1 MNILRGWQHKQGCEG
16 IGPLLSPYIDGR
28 TRPEETRLVQQHLA
42 SCADC
47 QLELEQLRLVV
58 QGLQTLPQV
67 RPSRS
72 FALAAPPAR
81 VQVPPTVS
89 NIVYLRRLAVSL
101 AASLV
106 LLFAFALQAGLPAA
120 FVSRASQPAAAP
132 AKVTGLAAN
141 GDSGRATAAAARKVA
156 PQAAAAP
163 TAETNTAPAQ
173 ALAAAPAPAATE
185 PADAAKAA
193 SAPAAPA
200 AGAPLA
206 PTPAG
211 AILAPATAAQVPSPV
226 PPQVAGQSPA
236 PAESAPAPLARAP
249 QSTAAPVAPPAS
261 SATSAPDTQGE
272 AGVQSVRSFFWEAE
286 LALALGLL
294 LVAVAIIL
302 GRRSVG
308 S

>member
-1 MNILRGWQHKQGCEG
+1 M
-16 IGPLLSPYIDGR
+16 
-28 TRPEETRLVQQHLA
+28 QQHLA

-120 FVSRASQPAAAP
+120 FVSRASQPATAP
-132 AKVTGLAAN
+132 ARVTGLGGS
-141 GDSGRATAAAARKVA
+141 GDSGQATAPAAREAA

-173 ALAAAPAPAATE
+173 ALAAAPTPAEAAPA
-185 PADAAKAA
+185 PAA
-193 SAPAAPA
+193 SAPAPAPVLPQVVPQA
-200 AGAPLA
+200 TL
-206 PTPAG
+206 PAG
-211 AILAPATAAQVPSPV
+211 P
-226 PPQVAGQSPA
+226 
-236 PAESAPAPLARAP
+236 APAPLARAP
-249 QSTAAPVAPPAS
+249 QPTAAPVAPPAS